1 MVILVCV
8 VREGLEVGTF
18 ELRSKRQEG
27 VGSGKTEGKSILTK
41 VSLKSG
47 DLVANSLT

>member
-18 ELRSKRQEG
+18 ELRSKRLEG
-27 VGSGKTEGKSILTK
+27 VGYGKTKGKSILTK
-41 VSLKSG
+41 VSLKSR